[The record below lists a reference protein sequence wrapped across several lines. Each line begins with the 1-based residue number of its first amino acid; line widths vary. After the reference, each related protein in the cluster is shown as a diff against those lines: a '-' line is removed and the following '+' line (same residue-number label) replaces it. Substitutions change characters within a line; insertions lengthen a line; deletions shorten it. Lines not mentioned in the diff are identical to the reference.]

1 MGQRMLKI
9 RVAALEELILIGLLR
24 EQPITGLVQLAR
36 QHGYEVNMVELNKRV
51 EAIKRKGCYAKMN
64 QTPTMIMFIIG
75 STTYSFL
82 IEELDLDEIGDFLNR
97 QRILQVVNHGVYYQ
111 PIIRML
117 AERGIPILKGE

>member
-36 QHGYEVNMVELNKRV
+36 QHGYEVNMVALNERA
-51 EAIKRKGCYAKMN
+51 ETIKRKGYYATMY
-64 QTPTMIMFIIG
+64 QTPTTIMFIIG
-75 STTYSFL
+75 STNYSFL

-97 QRILQVVNHGVYYQ
+97 MRVIQVVNHGVYYQ
-111 PIIRML
+111 PLIQML
-117 AERGIPILKGE
+117 AERGIPILKN